1 MVNQIIR
8 LEEGGGNRQH
18 SFFFFLFSALF
29 ACAPLQFNSFIS
41 AARMEE
47 TSQQE
52 NLQEVE
58 NKIQLQ
64 EEGGIRRRLRDR
76 ELLKKRKAEAEE
88 KETNQVESQRKRSRG
103 ENKSGTKRR
112 GRPRKTDPVL
122 QFPVISGQILTSQA
136 GVPAVESQQA
146 PDVDAPAP
154 VLVRNPLFEKVEVD
168 SAPVP
173 AQYSAPDVQLPVQN
187 PYAASVPVQAQYAA
201 PEPVQDPYA
210 VSVPVQA
217 SYSAPVPVKPQYSV
231 PVPVKAPYAAPEP
244 IQVPYA
250 APVPVKASYM
260 VPVPV
265 QPAADD
271 PIEVQ
276 ASDDVPV
283 QFPDAFPVRAPSQD
297 VPAAVPAPPPVE
309 ALYPESPDRESP
321 DQVLIED
328 LGPDDEEDVSPSEND
343 RADEGLDE
351 TPLMNSA
358 DQNKMYSVP
367 TLSSPPLPQEYLP
380 GNQI

>member
-1 MVNQIIR
+1 
-8 LEEGGGNRQH
+8 
-18 SFFFFLFSALF
+18 
-29 ACAPLQFNSFIS
+29 
-41 AARMEE
+41 MEE

-58 NKIQLQ
+58 NKIQLE

-76 ELLKKRKAEAEE
+76 ELLRKRKAEAEE
-88 KETNQVESQRKRSRG
+88 KETNQWVFGVESQRKRSRG

-122 QFPVISGQILTSQA
+122 QFPVISGQILTSQT

-154 VLVRNPLFEKVEVD
+154 VLVRNPLFENLEVD

-217 SYSAPVPVKPQYSV
+217 SYSAPVPIKPQYSV

-244 IQVPYA
+244 IQVPYV

-265 QPAADD
+265 QPADDD

-276 ASDDVPV
+276 ASYDVPV
-283 QFPDAFPVRAPSQD
+283 QFS
-297 VPAAVPAPPPVE
+297 AAVPAPPQVE
-309 ALYPESPDRESP
+309 ALYPESPDSETP

-328 LGPDDEEDVSPSEND
+328 LGPDDEEDVSPSGND
-343 RADEGLDE
+343 RAVEGLDE